1 MKLIKFSTHSVRELM
16 PGRYYGQIRARDET
30 GLVWWSAV
38 IIHGDENEE
47 LCWGEAWD
55 RLVVMIGEDLTH

>member
-1 MKLIKFSTHSVRELM
+1 MIQFSTHSVRELM

-30 GLVWWSAV
+30 GRVWWSAV
-38 IIHGDENEE
+38 VIYGDENEE

-55 RLVVMIGEDLTH
+55 RLVGMIEADHVG